1 MKDRRNRY
9 KVLIIDDEPQI
20 RRLIRIALEANDY
33 EVFEEANGKDGQL
46 SLVMNHPDLVLLD
59 LGLPDMDGISILKK
73 FREWS
78 QVPVIVLTVQDVVY
92 TKVLALDSGADDY
105 ITKPFNTSEL
115 LARIRVAI
123 RHSFRMDESPVFHC
137 SHLFVDLNARVV
149 KVNNEEI
156 KLTATEYSLLAL
168 FVKHAGK
175 VLTHSFVMNEIW
187 GKMYAEN
194 FQTLR
199 VHIAQ
204 LRKKIEINPSM
215 PELLISEP
223 GVGYRFRDVD

>member
-123 RHSFRMDESPVFHC
+123 RHSFRMDESPVFNC
-137 SHLFVDLNARVV
+137 SHLFVDLNARIV

-199 VHIAQ
+199 VHVAQ